1 MNNLQMVE
9 ANGFVGIRIKLFLKE
24 KGFKQQVLVDLLE
37 ISKHSVSMA
46 LRGERI
52 FSYTE
57 YQLICAWLNVPTN
70 YFLDDQRENFEKVG
84 NKMNAYP
91 EREALREKINTTM
104 ETGNSSEFCF
114 ENDNEYFLTVGMIG
128 MFFGRFVSQKMAKY
142 YQSRLI
148 NAKSDKEIKDY
159 LTMLFLKHS
168 HEIAQGNQFDF
179 LMSNIMSWGLDDQK
193 IDSEAITI
201 GILTSISISNQKRN
215 KFREWQ

>member
-24 KGFKQQVLVDLLE
+24 KGFKQQVLVDLLG

-57 YQLICAWLNVPTN
+57 YQLICACLNVPTD
-70 YFLDDQRENFEKVG
+70 YFLDDQRENLEKVG

-114 ENDNEYFLTVGMIG
+114 NNDNEYFLAVGMIG
-128 MFFGRFVSQKMAKY
+128 MFFGRFVSPKMAKY

-148 NAKSDKEIKDY
+148 NAKNDQEIKDY